1 MHICIN
7 IVIILN
13 YFVTFYK
20 KTQNFARFKNNSCK
34 IRHYI
39 IEYNL
44 FTIIFRRYSEMEM
57 QIPVLSKAQLT
68 ERLAALNEEYNSYKA
83 LGLKLDMSRGK
94 PGADQLELTNEL
106 IAPELLGD
114 FKASN
119 GFDVRNYG
127 ILDGI
132 PECKKLF
139 AEILDV
145 PADNIIV
152 FGNASLTIMY
162 DYIAQC
168 MLFGAGAEPWS
179 KQEGIK
185 FLCPVPGY
193 DRHFA
198 ILEHF
203 GIEMINVPTDENGPD
218 MAVIEE
224 LIKDEKV
231 KGVICVPMYSN
242 PAGITYSDETVRR
255 FAALKP
261 AAKDF
266 RVIWDNA
273 YCVHHIGT
281 PDKLLNIFEACKEF
295 GTEDYFIE
303 VTSTSKIS
311 FPGAGVAALAASSNN
326 VAAIK
331 SRMTVQTIGYDK
343 INQLRHA
350 NYFRNKAGVD
360 AHMLKHAEILKPK
373 FDAVLS
379 AFEKNL
385 AGKGIASWTVP
396 NGGYFISLDVYN
408 GCAKRTVALCKE
420 AGVTLTGAG
429 ATYPY
434 GKDPEDKNIRIA
446 PTFPSRDELCKA
458 VEILCICVE
467 IAAIEKILE
476 K

>member
-1 MHICIN
+1 MN
-7 IVIILN
+7 LQNLGKDKLN
-13 YFVTFYK
+13 ERLGALR
-20 KTQNFARFKNNSCK
+20 N
-34 IRHYI
+34 
-39 IEYNL
+39 EYNA
-44 FTIIFRRYSEMEM
+44 F
-57 QIPVLSKAQLT
+57 
-68 ERLAALNEEYNSYKA
+68 KA

-94 PGADQLELTNEL
+94 PGADQLDLTNEL
-106 IAPELLGD
+106 VNPDYLGNY
-114 FKASN
+114 KASN

-132 PECKKLF
+132 PECKALF

-145 PADNIIV
+145 PVDNIIV

-168 MLFGAGAEPWS
+168 MLFGAGDKPWS
-179 KQEGIK
+179 KLEKVK

-193 DRHFA
+193 DRHFS

-203 GIEMINVPTDENGPD
+203 GIEMINIPTDENGPD
-218 MAVIEE
+218 MDMIEE
-224 LIKDEKV
+224 LIKDESV
-231 KGVICVPMYSN
+231 KGVFCVPMYSN
-242 PAGITYSDETVRR
+242 PSGITYSDEVVRR

-273 YCVHHIGT
+273 YCVHHVNET
-281 PDKLLNIFEACKEF
+281 TDKLLNIFEACKEF
-295 GTEDYFIE
+295 GTEDNFIE

-311 FPGAGVAALAASSNN
+311 FPGAGVAALAASADNI
-326 VAAIK
+326 AAIK

-350 NYFRNKAGVD
+350 NFFKNKAGVD
-360 AHMLKHAEILKPK
+360 AHMLRHAEILKPK
-373 FDAVLS
+373 FEAVLT
-379 AFEKNL
+379 AFNEKL
-385 AGKGIASWTVP
+385 AGKGIASWTTP
-396 NGGYFISLDVYN
+396 NGGYFISLDVYE

-429 ATYPY
+429 ATFPY
-434 GKDPEDKNIRIA
+434 GNDPLDKNIRIA

-458 VEILCICVE
+458 VEILCVCVE
-467 IAAIEKILE
+467 IAAIEKMLAE
-476 K
+476 

>member
-1 MHICIN
+1 MN
-7 IVIILN
+7 I
-13 YFVTFYK
+13 
-20 KTQNFARFKNNSCK
+20 QN
-34 IRHYI
+34 
-39 IEYNL
+39 
-44 FTIIFRRYSEMEM
+44 
-57 QIPVLSKAQLT
+57 LSREQLE
-68 ERLAALNEEYNSYKA
+68 ERLAALTKKYNEYKSM
-83 LGLKLDMSRGK
+83 GLKLDMSRGK
-94 PGADQLELTNEL
+94 PGADQLEITNDML
-106 IAPELLGD
+106 DPALLGN

-127 ILDGI
+127 VLDGI

-139 AEILDV
+139 SEILDV
-145 PADNIIV
+145 APENLIV

-168 MLFGAGAEPWS
+168 MIFGAGAEPWAAQ
-179 KQEGIK
+179 KGIK

-193 DRHFA
+193 DRHFS

-203 GIEMINVPTDENGPD
+203 GIEMINIPTNENGPD
-218 MAVIEE
+218 MDMIDE

-242 PAGITYSDETVRR
+242 PSGITYSDETVRR

-273 YCVHHIGT
+273 YCIHHVNDT
-281 PDKLLNIFEACKEF
+281 HDKLLNIFEACKET
-295 GTEDYFIE
+295 GNEDYFIE
-303 VTSTSKIS
+303 VTSTSKVT
-311 FPGAGVAALAASSNN
+311 FPGAGISVLAASDSN
-326 VAAIK
+326 IK
-331 SRMTVQTIGYDK
+331 AVKNRMTVQTIGYDK
-343 INQLRHA
+343 INQLRHV
-350 NYFRNKAGVD
+350 NYLKDKASVE
-360 AHMLKHAEILKPK
+360 AHMDKHAAILKPK
-373 FDAVLS
+373 FDAVLD

-385 AGKGIASWTVP
+385 AGKGIASWTNP
-396 NGGYFISLDVYN
+396 NGGYFISLDVYE
-408 GCAKRTVALCKE
+408 GCAIRTVALCKE

-458 VEILCICVE
+458 VEILCLCVE
-467 IAAIEKILE
+467 ISAIEKILG
-476 K
+476 

>member
-1 MHICIN
+1 
-7 IVIILN
+7 
-13 YFVTFYK
+13 
-20 KTQNFARFKNNSCK
+20 
-34 IRHYI
+34 
-39 IEYNL
+39 
-44 FTIIFRRYSEMEM
+44 MEM
-57 QIPVLSKAQLT
+57 QIPAMSKTQLS
-68 ERLAALNEEYNSYKA
+68 ERLAVLKEEYNAYKA

-94 PGADQLELTNEL
+94 PGAEQLELSNG
-106 IAPELLGD
+106 IISPELYGD

-145 PADNIIV
+145 PAENIIV

-168 MLFGAGAEPWS
+168 MFFGAGAEPWC

-193 DRHFA
+193 DRHFS

-203 GIEMINVPTDENGPD
+203 GIELINVPFVGTDPD
-218 MAVIEE
+218 MDMIEE
-224 LIKDEKV
+224 LVKDEKV

-242 PAGITYSDETVRR
+242 PAGLTFSDEAVRR

-273 YCVHHIGT
+273 YCVHHINT

-303 VTSTSKIS
+303 VTSTSKIT
-311 FPGAGVAALAASSNN
+311 FPGAGVAALAASDNN
-326 VAAIK
+326 IKAIK
-331 SRMTVQTIGYDK
+331 SRMTIQTIGYDK
-343 INQLRHA
+343 TNQLRHV
-350 NYFRNKAGVD
+350 NFFKNKAGIE
-360 AHMLKHAEILKPK
+360 AHMVKHAEIIKPK

-379 AFEKNL
+379 AFEEKL
-385 AGKGIASWTVP
+385 AGKGVASWTSP
-396 NGGYFISLDVYN
+396 NGGYFISLDVYE
-408 GCAKRTVALCKE
+408 GCAIRTVDLCKE

-429 ATYPY
+429 ATFPY

>member
-1 MHICIN
+1 MN
-7 IVIILN
+7 I
-13 YFVTFYK
+13 
-20 KTQNFARFKNNSCK
+20 QN
-34 IRHYI
+34 
-39 IEYNL
+39 
-44 FTIIFRRYSEMEM
+44 
-57 QIPVLSKAQLT
+57 LSREQLQ
-68 ERLAALNEEYNSYKA
+68 ERLGMLMQEYNSYKA

-94 PGADQLELTNEL
+94 PGADQLELTNDML
-106 IAPELLGD
+106 DPTLLGD

-127 ILDGI
+127 VLDGI

-139 AEILDV
+139 SEILDV
-145 PADNIIV
+145 APENLIV

-168 MLFGAGAEPWS
+168 MLFGAGAEPWA
-179 KQEGIK
+179 KQSGIK

-203 GIEMINVPTDENGPD
+203 GIEMINIPSSENGPD
-218 MAVIEE
+218 MGMIEE
-224 LIKDEKV
+224 LVKDEKV

-242 PAGITYSDETVRR
+242 PSGITYSDETVRR

-273 YCVHHIGT
+273 YCIHHINDT
-281 PDKLLNIFEACKEF
+281 HDKLLNIFDAAKEN
-295 GTEDYFIE
+295 GTEDFFIE
-303 VTSTSKIS
+303 VTSTSKVT
-311 FPGAGVAALAASSNN
+311 FPGAGISVLAASDNN
-326 VAAIK
+326 IKAIK
-331 SRMTVQTIGYDK
+331 SRMTIQTIGYDK
-343 INQLRHA
+343 INQLRHV
-350 NYFRNKAGVD
+350 NYLKDKAGVE
-360 AHMLKHAEILKPK
+360 AHMQKHAAVLKPK
-373 FDAVLS
+373 FDAVLD
-379 AFEKNL
+379 AFESTL

-396 NGGYFISLDVYN
+396 NGGYFISLDVYE

-458 VEILCICVE
+458 VEILCLCVE
-467 IAAIEKILE
+467 IAAIEKILG
-476 K
+476 

>member
-1 MHICIN
+1 MN
-7 IVIILN
+7 I
-13 YFVTFYK
+13 
-20 KTQNFARFKNNSCK
+20 QN
-34 IRHYI
+34 
-39 IEYNL
+39 
-44 FTIIFRRYSEMEM
+44 
-57 QIPVLSKAQLT
+57 LSREQLA
-68 ERLAALNEEYNSYKA
+68 ERLAVLTEEYNSYKEM
-83 LGLKLDMSRGK
+83 GLTLDMSRGK
-94 PGADQLELTNEL
+94 PGADQLELTNEML
-106 IAPELLGD
+106 DPALLGN

-139 AEILDV
+139 ADILGV
-145 PADNIIV
+145 KPENTIV

-168 MLFGAGAEPWS
+168 MLFGCGAEPWS
-179 KQEGIK
+179 KQGAIK

-193 DRHFA
+193 DRHFS

-203 GIEMINVPTDENGPD
+203 GIEMINIPTDENGPD
-218 MAVIEE
+218 MDMIDS
-224 LIKDEKV
+224 LITDEKV
-231 KGVICVPMYSN
+231 KGIICVPMYSN
-242 PAGITYSDETVRR
+242 PSGNTYSDETVRR

-273 YCVHHIGT
+273 YCVHHIN
-281 PDKLLNIFEACKEF
+281 DKHDSLMNIFDAAKEF
-295 GTEDYFIE
+295 GSEDMFIE
-303 VTSTSKIS
+303 VTSTSKIT
-311 FPGAGVAALAASSNN
+311 FPGAGVAALAASDANI
-326 VAAIK
+326 AAIK

-350 NYFRNKAGVD
+350 NYLKDFAGVE
-360 AHMLKHAEILKPK
+360 AHMQRHADILKPK
-373 FDAVLS
+373 FNAVLD
-379 AFEKNL
+379 AFDAKL
-385 AGKGIASWTVP
+385 AGKGIAQWTKP
-396 NGGYFISLDVYN
+396 NGGYFISLDVYA

-429 ATYPY
+429 ATFPY

-458 VEILCICVE
+458 VEILCLCVE
-467 IAAIEKILE
+467 ISAIEKILG
-476 K
+476 

>member
-1 MHICIN
+1 MN
-7 IVIILN
+7 I
-13 YFVTFYK
+13 
-20 KTQNFARFKNNSCK
+20 QN
-34 IRHYI
+34 
-39 IEYNL
+39 
-44 FTIIFRRYSEMEM
+44 
-57 QIPVLSKAQLT
+57 LSREQLQ
-68 ERLAALNEEYNSYKA
+68 ERLGLLTQKYNSYKA

-94 PGADQLELTNEL
+94 PGADQLELTNDML
-106 IAPELLGD
+106 DTAVLGD

-127 ILDGI
+127 VLDGI

-139 AEILDV
+139 SEILDV
-145 PADNIIV
+145 APENLIV

-168 MLFGAGAEPWS
+168 MLFGAGAEPWA
-179 KQEGIK
+179 KQSGIK

-203 GIEMINVPTDENGPD
+203 GIEMINIPSNENGPD
-218 MAVIEE
+218 MGMVEE
-224 LIKDEKV
+224 LVKDEKV

-242 PAGITYSDETVRR
+242 PSGITYSDGTVRR

-273 YCVHHIGT
+273 YCIHHINDT
-281 PDKLLNIFEACKEF
+281 HDKLHNIFDAAKEN
-295 GTEDYFIE
+295 GTEDFFIE
-303 VTSTSKIS
+303 VTSTSKVT
-311 FPGAGVAALAASSNN
+311 FPGAGISVLAASDNN
-326 VAAIK
+326 IKAIK
-331 SRMTVQTIGYDK
+331 SRMTIQTIGYDK
-343 INQLRHA
+343 INQLRHV
-350 NYFRNKAGVD
+350 NYLKDKAGVE
-360 AHMLKHAEILKPK
+360 AHMQKHAAILKPK

-379 AFEKNL
+379 AFESKL
-385 AGKGIASWTVP
+385 AGKGIASWTAP
-396 NGGYFISLDVYN
+396 NGGYFISLDVYE

-458 VEILCICVE
+458 VEILCLCVE
-467 IAAIEKILE
+467 ISAIEKILG
-476 K
+476 

>member
-1 MHICIN
+1 MN
-7 IVIILN
+7 I
-13 YFVTFYK
+13 
-20 KTQNFARFKNNSCK
+20 QS
-34 IRHYI
+34 
-39 IEYNL
+39 
-44 FTIIFRRYSEMEM
+44 
-57 QIPVLSKAQLT
+57 LSREQLS
-68 ERLAALNEEYNSYKA
+68 ERLSTLAEKYNSYKA
-83 LGLKLDMSRGK
+83 MGLKLDMSRGK
-94 PGADQLELTNEL
+94 PGADQLEITNEML
-106 IAPELLGD
+106 DPVYLGD

-145 PADNIIV
+145 EPENLIV

-168 MLFGAGAEPWS
+168 MLFGAGAEPWI

-193 DRHFA
+193 DRHFS

-203 GIEMINVPTDENGPD
+203 GIEMINIPTDENGPD
-218 MAVIEE
+218 MDMIDE

-231 KGVICVPMYSN
+231 KGVFCVPMYSN
-242 PAGITYSDETVRR
+242 PSGITYSDETVRR

-273 YCVHHIGT
+273 YCIHHINDT
-281 PDKLLNIFEACKEF
+281 PDKLLNIFEVSKEY
-295 GTEDYFIE
+295 GSEDFFIE
-303 VTSTSKIS
+303 VTSTSKVT
-311 FPGAGVAALAASSNN
+311 FPGAGISVLAASDANIKS
-326 VAAIK
+326 IK

-343 INQLRHA
+343 INQLRHV
-350 NYFRNKAGVD
+350 NYLKNKAGVE

-373 FDAVLS
+373 FDAVLV
-379 AFEKNL
+379 AFENNL
-385 AGKGIASWTVP
+385 SGKGIATWTKP
-396 NGGYFISLDVYN
+396 NGGYFISLDVYE
-408 GCAKRTVALCKE
+408 GCAKRTVDLCKE

-434 GKDPEDKNIRIA
+434 GNDPEDKNIRIA
-446 PTFPSRDELCKA
+446 PT
-458 VEILCICVE
+458 
-467 IAAIEKILE
+467 
-476 K
+476 

>member
-1 MHICIN
+1 MKI
-7 IVIILN
+7 
-13 YFVTFYK
+13 
-20 KTQNFARFKNNSCK
+20 QN
-34 IRHYI
+34 
-39 IEYNL
+39 
-44 FTIIFRRYSEMEM
+44 
-57 QIPVLSKAQLT
+57 LSREQLQ
-68 ERLAALNEEYNSYKA
+68 ERLTALTEEYNSYKA
-83 LGLKLDMSRGK
+83 MGLKLDMSRGK
-94 PGADQLELTNEL
+94 PGADQLELTNEML
-106 IAPELLGD
+106 DPALLGD

-139 AEILDV
+139 SEILEV
-145 PADNIIV
+145 APENIII

-168 MLFGAGAEPWS
+168 MLFGCGAEPWS
-179 KQEGIK
+179 KQEKIK

-203 GIEMINVPTDENGPD
+203 GIEMINIPMDKNGPD
-218 MAVIEE
+218 MDMIDK
-224 LIKDEKV
+224 LIKDECV
-231 KGVICVPMYSN
+231 KGIFCVPMYSN
-242 PAGITYSDETVRR
+242 PSGITYSDETVRR
-255 FAALKP
+255 FASLKP

-273 YCVHHIGT
+273 YCVHHIEST
-281 PDKLLNIFEACKEF
+281 HDKLLNIFEAAKEN
-295 GTEDYFIE
+295 GTEDFFIE

-311 FPGAGVAALAASSNN
+311 FPGAGISALAASDKNI
-326 VAAIK
+326 ADIK
-331 SRMTVQTIGYDK
+331 NRMTVQTIGYDK

-350 NYFRNKAGVD
+350 NYFKDIAGVE
-360 AHMLKHAEILKPK
+360 AHMLRHAEILKPK

-379 AFEKNL
+379 AFENKL
-385 AGKGIASWTVP
+385 AGKGIAEWTTP
-396 NGGYFISLDVYN
+396 NGGYFISLDVYE
-408 GCAKRTVALCKE
+408 GCAKRTVSLCKE

-434 GKDPEDKNIRIA
+434 GIDPEDKNIRIA

-458 VEILCICVE
+458 VEILCLCVE
-467 IAAIEKILE
+467 ISAIEKILG
-476 K
+476 